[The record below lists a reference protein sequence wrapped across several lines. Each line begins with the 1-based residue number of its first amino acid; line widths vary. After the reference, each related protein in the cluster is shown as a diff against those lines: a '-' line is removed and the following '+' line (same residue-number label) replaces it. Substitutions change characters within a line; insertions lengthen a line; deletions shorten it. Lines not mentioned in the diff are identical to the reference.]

1 VSVGNL
7 AGRLHLEALGID
19 LALAEI
25 YAGTRASG

>member
-1 VSVGNL
+1 VFLGDL

-19 LALAEI
+19 LALADV